1 MNRHTAPLRFLLQ
14 ALLILLWGGMG
25 AGAPMS
31 HAPSGLVSAAASQA
45 ETVSSRRHGPRNPE
59 RLSDREA
66 SRGAIVERRHVDDPW
81 NAAQSGGAGLLAT
94 TPALPLPDTVR
105 TRQTSR
111 PQPVIAAA
119 SSAHRARAPPFDA

>member
-1 MNRHTAPLRFLLQ
+1 MNRHTAPVRFLLQ

-25 AGAPMS
+25 AGAPVS

-66 SRGAIVERRHVDDPW
+66 SRSAIVERRHADDLW
-81 NAAQSGGAGLLAT
+81 NAAQSGGAGLLPAT
-94 TPALPLPDTVR
+94 AGLPLPDTSDAAQSLRPRHV
-105 TRQTSR
+105 TSA
-111 PQPVIAAA
+111 Q
-119 SSAHRARAPPFDA
+119 SAHHRARAPPFDA